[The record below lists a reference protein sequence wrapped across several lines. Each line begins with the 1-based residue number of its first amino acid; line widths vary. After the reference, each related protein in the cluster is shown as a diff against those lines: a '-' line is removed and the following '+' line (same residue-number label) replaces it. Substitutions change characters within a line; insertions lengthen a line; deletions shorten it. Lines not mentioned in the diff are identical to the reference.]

1 MNGGIGDSSYAN
13 NSLLQQN
20 VILMTK
26 PITEEAITKLYTSL
40 TNPKTISIAD
50 LGCSSGPN
58 TLLAVSNL
66 VKAVDNHRKKLRR
79 RHSPEF
85 QIYLNDLPTN
95 DFNTIFQ
102 SLPKHEEDLRRELGD
117 GFGPCFFNGVP
128 GSFYGRLFPT
138 DSLHFVHSSYSLHW
152 LSQVPKGIEE
162 NKRNIRMAT
171 TSPLSVIKAYYDQ
184 FEQDFSNFL
193 ECRSKELVKRGRMV
207 LTMQGRSSENPTCHL
222 WELLTLALNE
232 IVAEGFVE
240 EEKLNSFNVPLYTP
254 SLAEVKFI
262 VEKEGSFTIDCLE
275 ASQIYWTGYNGT
287 DDYEVNNGYGVA
299 RSLRAVIEPMLVSHF
314 GEGIIDELFHSYTK
328 MIVDSISTRPEI
340 TQFTNRNVIHMTK
353 PITEQAMRSLYSSL
367 DNPKTIS
374 IADLGC
380 SSGPNTFLAISNLV
394 KAVDDHRKKLR
405 RPHSPEFQIYL
416 NDLPTND
423 FNTIFQS
430 LPKHEEDLR
439 REIGEG
445 CRLCFFNGV
454 PGSFYGRLFPIN
466 SLHFVHSSNSLNWLS
481 QVPKGIKENKGN
493 IICVA
498 TASPPNVIKA
508 YYDQFES
515 DFSTFIKCRSK
526 ELVNG
531 GRMVLTMQG
540 IKSENPTFYIWEL
553 LALSINDLVLEGL
566 VEEDKLNSFNFPLYL
581 PTLAEIKFLVEKDG
595 SFTIDRLEASQI
607 HWTGIGI
614 DDNDDNTTISDED
627 INGAGNNVAM
637 FIRAGLEPVLVSHFG
652 EGIIDELF
660 HRYSKKIAHSMSTYQ
675 EKAKFTSVTVSM
687 TKI

>member
-1 MNGGIGDSSYAN
+1 MRVAEVLHMNGGNGDNSYAN

-152 LSQVPKGIEE
+152 LSQVPKGI
-162 NKRNIRMAT
+162 
-171 TSPLSVIKAYYDQ
+171 
-184 FEQDFSNFL
+184 
-193 ECRSKELVKRGRMV
+193 
-207 LTMQGRSSENPTCHL
+207 
-222 WELLTLALNE
+222 
-232 IVAEGFVE
+232 
-240 EEKLNSFNVPLYTP
+240 
-254 SLAEVKFI
+254 
-262 VEKEGSFTIDCLE
+262 
-275 ASQIYWTGYNGT
+275 
-287 DDYEVNNGYGVA
+287 
-299 RSLRAVIEPMLVSHF
+299 
-314 GEGIIDELFHSYTK
+314 
-328 MIVDSISTRPEI
+328 
-340 TQFTNRNVIHMTK
+340 
-353 PITEQAMRSLYSSL
+353 
-367 DNPKTIS
+367 
-374 IADLGC
+374 
-380 SSGPNTFLAISNLV
+380 
-394 KAVDDHRKKLR
+394 
-405 RPHSPEFQIYL
+405 
-416 NDLPTND
+416 
-423 FNTIFQS
+423 
-430 LPKHEEDLR
+430 
-439 REIGEG
+439 
-445 CRLCFFNGV
+445 
-454 PGSFYGRLFPIN
+454 
-466 SLHFVHSSNSLNWLS
+466 
-481 QVPKGIKENKGN
+481 KENKGN

-566 VEEDKLNSFNFPLYL
+566 VEEEKLNSFNFPLYL
-581 PTLAEIKFLVEKDG
+581 PTLPEIKSVVEKDG
-595 SFTIDRLEASQI
+595 SFTIDCLHASQI

-614 DDNDDNTTISDED
+614 EDNDDNITVSDED

-637 FIRAGLEPVLVSHFG
+637 FMRAGLEPVLVSHFG
-652 EGIIDELF
+652 VGIIDELF
-660 HRYSKKIAHSMSTYQ
+660 HRYSNKIAHSMSTYP
-675 EKAKFTSVTVSM
+675 EKAKVTSVTVSM

>member
-1 MNGGIGDSSYAN
+1 MRITEVLHMNGGIGDSSYAN

-162 NKRNIRMAT
+162 NKGNIRMAT
-171 TSPLSVIKAYYDQ
+171 TSPPSVIKAYYDQ

-193 ECRSKELVKRGRMV
+193 ECRSKELVKGGRMV

-232 IVAEGFVE
+232 IVAEGLVE
-240 EEKLNSFNVPLYTP
+240 EE
-254 SLAEVKFI
+254 
-262 VEKEGSFTIDCLE
+262 
-275 ASQIYWTGYNGT
+275 
-287 DDYEVNNGYGVA
+287 
-299 RSLRAVIEPMLVSHF
+299 
-314 GEGIIDELFHSYTK
+314 
-328 MIVDSISTRPEI
+328 
-340 TQFTNRNVIHMTK
+340 
-353 PITEQAMRSLYSSL
+353 
-367 DNPKTIS
+367 
-374 IADLGC
+374 
-380 SSGPNTFLAISNLV
+380 
-394 KAVDDHRKKLR
+394 
-405 RPHSPEFQIYL
+405 
-416 NDLPTND
+416 
-423 FNTIFQS
+423 
-430 LPKHEEDLR
+430 
-439 REIGEG
+439 
-445 CRLCFFNGV
+445 
-454 PGSFYGRLFPIN
+454 
-466 SLHFVHSSNSLNWLS
+466 
-481 QVPKGIKENKGN
+481 
-493 IICVA
+493 
-498 TASPPNVIKA
+498 
-508 YYDQFES
+508 
-515 DFSTFIKCRSK
+515 
-526 ELVNG
+526 
-531 GRMVLTMQG
+531 
-540 IKSENPTFYIWEL
+540 
-553 LALSINDLVLEGL
+553 
-566 VEEDKLNSFNFPLYL
+566 KLNSFNFPLYL

-614 DDNDDNTTISDED
+614 DDNDDNTTINTGGYD
-627 INGAGNNVAM
+627 VARSL
-637 FIRAGLEPVLVSHFG
+637 RAVIEPMLVSYFG
-652 EGIIDELF
+652 EGIINEVF
-660 HRYSKKIAHSMSTYQ
+660 HRYNKMIVDFMSSQ
-675 EKAKFTSVTVSM
+675 PEKSQFITFITISVI
-687 TKI
+687 KL